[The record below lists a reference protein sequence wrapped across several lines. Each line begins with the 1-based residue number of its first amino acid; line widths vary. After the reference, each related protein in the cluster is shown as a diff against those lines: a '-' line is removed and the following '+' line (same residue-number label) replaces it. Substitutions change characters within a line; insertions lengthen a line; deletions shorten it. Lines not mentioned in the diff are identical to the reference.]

1 MRKAQCIARPEKQ
14 GETICA
20 PSHQQS
26 ICGECCNA
34 RPSGFT
40 DTANCLM
47 YQDPHCITASAICL
61 AILHRKKNKVP
72 KVPKCQVP
80 NTFQISPNCLFYYFL
95 LCFGTLAL
103 LALLTLCARPLHV
116 LQHHF
121 PCLQAALSGVVTA
134 RGVVNENR
142 FSTSLT
148 V

>member
-80 NTFQISPNCLFYYFL
+80 NTFQISLNCLFYYFL

-103 LALLTLCARPLHV
+103 WHFWHFWHFVQDLRMSRNTISYAFR
-116 LQHHF
+116 QHF
-121 PCLQAALSGVVTA
+121 
-134 RGVVNENR
+134 
-142 FSTSLT
+142 
-148 V
+148 